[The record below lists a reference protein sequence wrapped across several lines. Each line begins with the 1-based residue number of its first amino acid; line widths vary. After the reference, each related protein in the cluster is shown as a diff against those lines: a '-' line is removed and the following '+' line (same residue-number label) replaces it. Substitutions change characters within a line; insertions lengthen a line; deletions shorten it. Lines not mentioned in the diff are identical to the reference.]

1 MTQAVV
7 NQVAKEA
14 AKEVAKKVEDE
25 VKVQI
30 IYKLRR
36 KGKNLDGTDR
46 KQLAPEKRAEQ
57 LENLFNGRLALA
69 KKYKAALRREA
80 KAKAVNKILR
90 QRGKAM
96 RAAKKAAARAAKTTN
111 ILYYL

>member
-14 AKEVAKKVEDE
+14 AKEVAKTVEDE
-25 VKVQI
+25 VKAQI

-46 KQLAPEKRAEQ
+46 KQLAPEKREAM
-57 LENLFNGRLALA
+57 LLILKNGRLALA
-69 KKYKAALRREA
+69 KKYKKEVEEKERKE
-80 KAKAVNKILR
+80 KHVKKILR
-90 QRGKAM
+90 RRSKALM
-96 RAAKKAAARAAKTTN
+96 DTRKAKKRTN